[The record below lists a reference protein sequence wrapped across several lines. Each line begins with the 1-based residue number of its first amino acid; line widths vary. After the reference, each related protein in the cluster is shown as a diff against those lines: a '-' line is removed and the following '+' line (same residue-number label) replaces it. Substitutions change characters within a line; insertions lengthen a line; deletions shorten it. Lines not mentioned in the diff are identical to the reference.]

1 MRKRILN
8 GAGVLVVAGLLASA
22 CSTDSRG
29 TADGVGGRDVGTGGG
44 ELTGGQGGSLGGSGN
59 AAGGSGNAAGGSGNA
74 TGGSGDS
81 GGMGTSGG
89 SAGTAAGGGTSGGA
103 AGTASV
109 AGSPAMQA
117 GAAGELG
124 SGGEAGAAPVNTAP
138 FVDPIP
144 DTGVVIGQALAPVN
158 AHVSD
163 DLTPAADLL
172 VTAVSDNAAL
182 LKSANIA
189 VGPGAS
195 ADVRT
200 LTLTLESGQTGSANV
215 TVTVKD
221 GAGLTRSRA
230 FKVTVLAAAANLTE
244 LVSRS
249 SPPDSV
255 LGDGYSLHPS
265 LSADGRLV
273 AFSSA
278 TNNFDPNDLGTN
290 QDIFVYD
297 RQTQLI
303 KRLTKNSGNSTE
315 PVISA
320 DGKHVAF
327 TSDAANLVSGDTNGV
342 SDVFVYD
349 LASDTIER
357 VSVADDES
365 QATGASKMP
374 DLSGDGKFVVWAS
387 AAANL
392 VSGDTNGKLDV
403 FVRDR
408 VNQTTVRISVSTA
421 GAQSDGDSIEPQIS
435 DDGAVFAFQSQGT
448 QLIDGVTDPNAVD
461 DIFVRS
467 AGVTRRISRNPNTAT
482 DADKYS
488 ERPALSGDGKVAAFA
503 SLATNLVLGDD
514 NGKMDIFVYALAA
527 NTIERV
533 SVTSAG
539 GQSDGLSSGP
549 SLNGDGSL
557 VVYDSLA
564 LNLAGA
570 NNGYINAYLYDRGSK
585 QVFLLNGSDFGGF
598 ANASTNY
605 RSVLSNDGKFAAFH
619 TAASNL
625 VVGDYNG
632 VSDVFVVPHAP

>member
-1 MRKRILN
+1 MRKRILS
-8 GAGVLVVAGLLASA
+8 GAGVLVVAGWLASA
-22 CSTDSRG
+22 CSTDSQG
-29 TADGVGGRDVGTGGG
+29 TADGTGGRDIGA
-44 ELTGGQGGSLGGSGN
+44 GGQGGSFAGSGNAAGGSGN
-59 AAGGSGNAAGGSGNA
+59 AAGGSGNAAGGSGN
-74 TGGSGDS
+74 TGG
-81 GGMGTSGG
+81 MATSGG
-89 SAGTAAGGGTSGGA
+89 SAGAPAGGGMSGGT

-109 AGSPAMQA
+109 AGSPTVQA

-144 DTGVVIGQALAPVN
+144 DAGIVIGQTLAPVSV
-158 AHVSD
+158 HVSD

-182 LKSANIA
+182 LKSANIV
-189 VGPGAS
+189 VGAGAT

-221 GAGLTRSRA
+221 SAGLTRTRA

-249 SPPDSV
+249 SAPNSV
-255 LGDGYSLHPS
+255 IGNGYSLHPS

-278 TNNFDPNDLGTN
+278 ANNLDPGDLGTN
-290 QDIFVYD
+290 QDVFVYD

-303 KRLTKNSGNSTE
+303 KRLTKNSGNSSE

-327 TSDAANLVSGDTNGV
+327 TSDAANLVSGDTNGL

-349 LASDTIER
+349 LTSDTIER

-374 DLSGDGKFVVWAS
+374 DISGDGKFVVWAS

-403 FVRDR
+403 FLRDR
-408 VNQTTVRISVSTA
+408 LNQTTVRVSVSTA

-467 AGVTRRISRNPNTAT
+467 AGVTRRISRNPLTAT

-488 ERPALSGDGKVAAFA
+488 ERPALSGDGKFAAFA
-503 SLATNLVLGDD
+503 SLATNLVPGDD
-514 NGKMDIFVYALAA
+514 NGKMDIFVYALAG

-539 GQSDGLSSGP
+539 DQSDGLSSGP

-564 LNLAGA
+564 LSLAGA
-570 NNGYINAYLYDRGSK
+570 NTGYINAYLYDRGSK

-598 ANASTNY
+598 ANGSTNY

-625 VVGDYNG
+625 VVGDNNG